1 MFFFV
6 VWRSFSWKTLN
17 SHFIY
22 RMTAN
27 IKKKKKKNLPP
38 VSLVYYLVV
47 IVKVLR
53 KKTYEEAL
61 YCDPSMIS
69 AGFAA
74 ICRWNIIDWTQDRW
88 YMIHQLRMRKC
99 FKGFRS
105 LKDWA
110 SSELNVSARE
120 LFNVCHSSAEEF
132 DPSSLFDV
140 RKRMILCVTRLR
152 GWQLPV

>member
-27 IKKKKKKNLPP
+27 IYIKKNLPP

-61 YCDPSMIS
+61 YCGPSMIS
-69 AGFAA
+69 AGLAA
-74 ICRWNIIDWTQDRW
+74 ICR
-88 YMIHQLRMRKC
+88 
-99 FKGFRS
+99 
-105 LKDWA
+105 
-110 SSELNVSARE
+110 
-120 LFNVCHSSAEEF
+120 
-132 DPSSLFDV
+132 
-140 RKRMILCVTRLR
+140 
-152 GWQLPV
+152 